1 MHQISTRPAALPK
14 QAGPHALR
22 RVAGLVLFSAGWL
35 LWMHDMA
42 SWTLSS

>member
-1 MHQISTRPAALPK
+1 MNKTSTRTAALAK
-14 QAGPHALR
+14 ASPHALR

>member
-1 MHQISTRPAALPK
+1 MKETSTTAAALAKP
-14 QAGPHALR
+14 ASPHALR
-22 RVAGLVLFSAGWL
+22 RVAGLALFSAGWL